1 MKSVSIASAL
11 VAACLVLAGCSAGTG
26 TAPATPAAPAD
37 SAAPAATAAPAPAT
51 SEAPATT
58 DSDFAVTIDGSSA
71 AKDYE
76 GKPAIV
82 VDYTFTNNSDKATS
96 FMVAVTAKAFQQ
108 GVELEMAVSTD
119 VDNASG
125 MKEIKPGATI
135 KVQEAYVLAD
145 ESEVTV
151 EVKELFSLSDDLIAT
166 QTFPAK

>member
-1 MKSVSIASAL
+1 MLAAAL
-11 VAACLVLAGCSAGTG
+11 VAASLALLSACTV
-26 TAPATPAAPAD
+26 
-37 SAAPAATAAPAPAT
+37 S
-51 SEAPATT
+51 
-58 DSDFAVTIDGSSA
+58 V
-71 AKDYE
+71 
-76 GKPAIV
+76 
-82 VDYTFTNNSDKATS
+82 S
-96 FMVAVTAKAFQQ
+96 FGDDAQ
-108 GVELEMAVSTD
+108 AVSTD